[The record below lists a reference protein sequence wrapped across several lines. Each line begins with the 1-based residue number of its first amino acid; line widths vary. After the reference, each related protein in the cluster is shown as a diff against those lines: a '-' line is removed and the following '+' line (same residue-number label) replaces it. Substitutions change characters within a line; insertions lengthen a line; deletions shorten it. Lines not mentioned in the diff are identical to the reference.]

1 MQQLPKELSAVEV
14 RLLSLVGTVY
24 SGHNLSTWAYSAQ
37 TKKRHYSSALYEN
50 ELELFFRE
58 GKCYE
63 YAFETAREFQTPF
76 IMSNAGGMVW
86 LGEYATMEIV
96 PEHPF
101 SMLVLIGPAFYSNT
115 PTIYPD
121 SIVQYL
127 IAHNYIQP
135 QEAELYRSILHD
147 IPVVTPQ
154 TMVAYARMLHFT
166 ITNLPLASSSVHY
179 QNSPL
184 QNSER
189 GASGEDDWISYDRV
203 YNQEELILQCVREGD
218 LNYHT
223 VMDDLNSSLL
233 GIESSNN
240 PWQKAMNWLVS
251 CAAHCSRA
259 AIEGGLSPQI
269 AISMRNNYLNR
280 AESLNTPTEL
290 LSLTQNMLDDY
301 VRHVHASRR
310 QADLT
315 AHIQECCEYIRAH
328 ITEELT
334 IQKIAAE
341 IGYTKYYLARKF
353 QKEMGIRLLDYI
365 KNVRIEYAKVS
376 LLSTEKSVQQISDLL
391 QFSTRNHFTRVF
403 REVTGMTP
411 SEFRND
417 RHNGS
422 N

>member
-1 MQQLPKELSAVEV
+1 MQQLPNELSAVEV
-14 RLLSLVGTVY
+14 RLRSLLGTVY
-24 SGHNLSTWAYSAQ
+24 SGHNLSMWGYSAQ
-37 TKKRHYSSALYEN
+37 TRKLHYSSALHES
-50 ELELFFRE
+50 ELELFFRG

-63 YAFETAREFQTPF
+63 YAFEAAREFQTPF

-86 LGEYATMEIV
+86 LGEYATMGVI
-96 PEHPF
+96 PEQSF
-101 SMLVLIGPAFYSNT
+101 SMLILIGPAFYSNT

-127 IAHNYIQP
+127 ITHNYIQS
-135 QEAELYRSILHD
+135 QQAELYHSILQD

-154 TMVAYARMLHFT
+154 TMLAYARMLHFT
-166 ITNLPLASSSVHY
+166 ITNLPLAASSVHY
-179 QNSPL
+179 QNTPL
-184 QNSER
+184 QDSEED
-189 GASGEDDWISYDRV
+189 ASEEGWINYDRV
-203 YNQEELILQCVREGD
+203 YSQEELILQCVREGN

-223 VMDDLNSSLL
+223 VMDDLNFSLL

-240 PWQKAMNWLVS
+240 PRQKAMNWLVS
-251 CAAHCSRA
+251 CAAQCSRA

-269 AISMRNNYLNR
+269 AISLRNNYLNR
-280 AESLNTPTEL
+280 AEPLNTSTEL
-290 LSLTQNMLDDY
+290 LSLTQKMLDDY
-301 VRHVHASRR
+301 IRHVHASRQ

-365 KNVRIEYAKVS
+365 KNVRIEYAKVC
-376 LLSTEKSVQQISDLL
+376 LLSTEKSVQEISDLL
-391 QFSTRNHFTRVF
+391 QFSTRNHFTRIF
-403 REVTGMTP
+403 REITGMTP
-411 SEFRND
+411 SEFRNYH
-417 RHNGS
+417 HNAS